1 LSLEQMSKHDNIN
14 VAKNVLKVE
23 GEAVLSLIERI
34 NENFDEG
41 INAIRNCGGR
51 VIVTGM
57 GKSGLISQKIAA
69 TLSSTGTPSLFMHP
83 GEASHGDLGM
93 VTKEDIILAISNSG
107 ETYEL
112 IQIIPAFKRMGIKI
126 IAMVGRQNSTLTEL
140 ADIYIDTSVEQEA
153 DTLEL
158 APTASTTATLA
169 MGDAL
174 AVALLENRGF
184 KAEDF
189 ALLHPGGTLGKRL
202 LLTVSEIMHTGNEI
216 PLVKDSTPISETLL
230 IMTEK
235 GLGMTGVTDDNAN
248 LTGIITD
255 GDIRRGLEISGNK
268 IFDNTAGSFQTRDF
282 KWIEET
288 TLAINAL
295 EVMEDHNITSLFV
308 FSGKIK
314 DAPDGIIHIHDILKT
329 GIL

>member
-1 LSLEQMSKHDNIN
+1 MSNRNIDIG
-14 VAKNVLKVE
+14 KNVLKIE
-23 GEAVLSLIERI
+23 GEAVLNLVDRI
-34 NENFDEG
+34 DENFDEG
-41 INAIRNCGGR
+41 INAIRNCVGR

-112 IQIIPAFKRMGIKI
+112 IQIIPAFKRMGLTI
-126 IAMVGRQNSTLTEL
+126 IAMIGRQNSTLTKL
-140 ADIYIDTSVEQEA
+140 VDIYIDTSVEQEA

-174 AVALLENRGF
+174 AIALLENRGF

-202 LLTVSEIMHTGNEI
+202 LLTVGEIMHSGDEI
-216 PLVKDSTPISETLL
+216 PLVSEESPVSEALL
-230 IMTEK
+230 KMTEK
-235 GLGMTGVTDDNAN
+235 GFGVTGVLDSAKK

-255 GDIRRGLEISGNK
+255 GDIRRGMEKSGNQ
-268 IFDNTAGSFQTRDF
+268 IFEQTAAFLQSKNF
-282 KWIEET
+282 KWVEKS

-308 FSGKIK
+308 FSDKIK
-314 DAPDGIIHIHDILKT
+314 NTPDGLIHIHDILKT

>member
-1 LSLEQMSKHDNIN
+1 MSKQENIK

-93 VTKEDIILAISNSG
+93 VTKDDIILAISNSG

-112 IQIIPAFKRMGIKI
+112 IQIIPAFKRMGLKI
-126 IAMVGRQNSTLTEL
+126 IAMIGRKNSTITDL
-140 ADIYIDTSVEQEA
+140 ADICIDTSVEQEA

-216 PLVKDSTPISETLL
+216 PLVKDSTPMSETLL

-235 GLGMTGVTDDNAN
+235 GLGMTGVTDDNVN

-255 GDIRRGLEISGNK
+255 GDIRRGLESSGNK

-282 KWIEET
+282 KWIEDT

-308 FSGKIK
+308 FSGKMK
-314 DAPDGIIHIHDILKT
+314 DSPDGIIHIHDILKT

>member
-1 LSLEQMSKHDNIN
+1 MSKQDNIN

-34 NENFDEG
+34 NDNFDEG

-216 PLVKDSTPISETLL
+216 PLVKDSTPMSETLL

-308 FSGKIK
+308 FSGKMK

>member
-1 LSLEQMSKHDNIN
+1 MTKKDNIS
-14 VAKNVLKVE
+14 VAKEVLKI
-23 GEAVLSLIERI
+23 EANAVSGLINKI
-34 NENFDEG
+34 DENFDQAVNEMKKC
-41 INAIRNCGGR
+41 RGR

-69 TLSSTGTPSLFMHP
+69 TLSSTGTPSHFMHP
-83 GEASHGDLGM
+83 AEASHGDLGM
-93 VTKEDIILAISNSG
+93 VTKDDIILAISNSG

-112 IQIIPAFKRMGIKI
+112 NQIIPAFKRLGVKI
-126 IAMVGRQNSTLTEL
+126 IALIGRQNSTLTRS

-153 DTLEL
+153 DSLEL

-174 AVALLENRGF
+174 AIALLENRGF
-184 KAEDF
+184 KAEEF

-202 LLTVSEIMHTGNEI
+202 LLTVKEIMHSGDQI
-216 PLVKDSTPISETLL
+216 PLIPESSPMSEALL

-235 GLGMTGVTDDNAN
+235 GLGMTGVINENGA

-255 GDIRRGLEISGNK
+255 GDVRRGLERYGNK
-268 IFDNTAGSFQTRDF
+268 IFDETSGFIQTKDY
-282 KWIEET
+282 KWIEES

-308 FSGKIK
+308 FSGEKK
-314 DAPDGIIHIHDILKT
+314 DVPEGIIHIHDILKT

>member
-1 LSLEQMSKHDNIN
+1 MSKQDNIN

-308 FSGKIK
+308 FSGKMK

>member
-1 LSLEQMSKHDNIN
+1 MSKQDNIK
-14 VAKNVLKVE
+14 VAKDVLKVE

-34 NENFDEG
+34 NDNFDEG
-41 INAIRNCGGR
+41 INAIRNCSGR

-112 IQIIPAFKRMGIKI
+112 IQIIPAFKRMGLTI
-126 IAMVGRQNSTLTEL
+126 IAMIGRQNSTLTKL
-140 ADIYIDTSVEQEA
+140 VDIYIDTSVEQEA

-174 AVALLENRGF
+174 AVVLLENRGF

-202 LLTVSEIMHTGNEI
+202 LLTVSEIMHTRNEI
-216 PLVKDSTPISETLL
+216 PLVKDSTPMNETLL

-235 GLGMTGVTDDNAN
+235 GLGMTGVTDDNLN

-255 GDIRRGLEISGNK
+255 GDIRRGLENSGNK

-282 KWIEET
+282 KWIEDT

-308 FSGKIK
+308 FSNEKK
-314 DAPDGIIHIHDILKT
+314 DIPDGIIHIHDILKT

>member
-1 LSLEQMSKHDNIN
+1 MSKQDNIK
-14 VAKNVLKVE
+14 VAKDVLKVE

-34 NENFDEG
+34 NDNFDEG

-112 IQIIPAFKRMGIKI
+112 IQIIPAFKRMGLTI
-126 IAMVGRQNSTLTEL
+126 IAMIGRQNSTLTKL
-140 ADIYIDTSVEQEA
+140 VDIYIDTSVEQEA

-174 AVALLENRGF
+174 AVVLLENRGF

-202 LLTVSEIMHTGNEI
+202 LLTVSEIMHTRNEI
-216 PLVKDSTPISETLL
+216 PLVKDSTPMNETLL

-235 GLGMTGVTDDNAN
+235 GLGMTGVTDDNLN

-255 GDIRRGLEISGNK
+255 GDIRRGLENSGNK

-282 KWIEET
+282 KWIEDT

-308 FSGKIK
+308 FSNEKK
-314 DAPDGIIHIHDILKT
+314 DIPDGIIHIHDILKT

>member
-1 LSLEQMSKHDNIN
+1 MTKKDNIS
-14 VAKNVLKVE
+14 VAKEVIKIEADAVSGLINKIDEHFDQAVE
-23 GEAVLSLIERI
+23 
-34 NENFDEG
+34 
-41 INAIRNCGGR
+41 AIRSCAGR

-93 VTKEDIILAISNSG
+93 VTKDDIILAISNSG

-112 IQIIPAFKRMGIKI
+112 IQIIPAFKRMGLNI
-126 IAMVGRQNSTLTEL
+126 IAMIGRQRSTLTEL
-140 ADIYIDTSVEQEA
+140 ADIYIDTSVKQEA

-184 KAEDF
+184 KPEDF

-202 LLTVSEIMHTGNEI
+202 LLTVSEIMHSGDEI
-216 PLVKDSTPISETLL
+216 PLVVETTPVSEALL
-230 IMTEK
+230 TMTEK
-235 GLGMTGVTDDNAN
+235 GLGVTGVLDKSNK
-248 LTGIITD
+248 LIGIITD
-255 GDIRRGLEISGNK
+255 GDIRRGLEKSGNQ
-268 IFDNTAGSFQTRDF
+268 IFERTAAFLQTKNF
-282 KWIEET
+282 KWIEKSA
-288 TLAINAL
+288 LAINAL
-295 EVMEDHNITSLFV
+295 EVMEDYNITSLFV
-308 FSGKIK
+308 FADEKK
-314 DAPDGIIHIHDILKT
+314 DIPEGIIHIHDILKT

>member
-1 LSLEQMSKHDNIN
+1 MSKHDNIN

-308 FSGKIK
+308 FSGKMK

>member
-1 LSLEQMSKHDNIN
+1 MSKQDNIK

-216 PLVKDSTPISETLL
+216 PLVKDSTPMSETLL

-308 FSGKIK
+308 FSGKMK

>member
-1 LSLEQMSKHDNIN
+1 MKETIKMSNRNISIG
-14 VAKNVLKVE
+14 KNVLKIE
-23 GEAVLSLIERI
+23 GEAVLNLVDRI
-34 NENFDEG
+34 DENFDEG
-41 INAIRNCGGR
+41 INAIRNCVGR

-112 IQIIPAFKRMGIKI
+112 IQIIPAFKRMGLTI
-126 IAMVGRQNSTLTEL
+126 IAMIGRQNSTLTKL
-140 ADIYIDTSVEQEA
+140 VDIYIDTSVEQEA

-174 AVALLENRGF
+174 AIALLENRGF

-202 LLTVSEIMHTGNEI
+202 LLTVGEIMHSGDEI
-216 PLVKDSTPISETLL
+216 PLVSEESPVSEALL
-230 IMTEK
+230 KMTEK
-235 GLGMTGVTDDNAN
+235 GFGVTGVLDSAKK

-255 GDIRRGLEISGNK
+255 GDIRRGMEKSGNQ
-268 IFDNTAGSFQTRDF
+268 IFEQTAAFLQSKNF
-282 KWIEET
+282 KWVEKS
-288 TLAINAL
+288 TLAIKCFGSNGG
-295 EVMEDHNITSLFV
+295 S
-308 FSGKIK
+308 
-314 DAPDGIIHIHDILKT
+314 
-329 GIL
+329 

>member
-1 LSLEQMSKHDNIN
+1 MSNRNISIG
-14 VAKNVLKVE
+14 KNVLKIE
-23 GEAVLSLIERI
+23 GEAVLNLVDRI
-34 NENFDEG
+34 DENFDEG
-41 INAIRNCGGR
+41 INAIRNCVGR

-112 IQIIPAFKRMGIKI
+112 IQIIPAFKRMGLTI
-126 IAMVGRQNSTLTEL
+126 IAMIGRQNSTLTKL
-140 ADIYIDTSVEQEA
+140 VDIYIDTSVEQEA

-174 AVALLENRGF
+174 AIALLENRGF

-202 LLTVSEIMHTGNEI
+202 LLTVGEIMHSGDEI
-216 PLVKDSTPISETLL
+216 PLVSEESPVSEALL
-230 IMTEK
+230 KMTEK
-235 GLGMTGVTDDNAN
+235 GFGVTGVLDSAKK

-255 GDIRRGLEISGNK
+255 GDIRRGMEKSGNQ
-268 IFDNTAGSFQTRDF
+268 IFEQTAAFLQSKNF
-282 KWIEET
+282 KWVEKS

-308 FSGKIK
+308 FEDKIK
-314 DAPDGIIHIHDILKT
+314 NTPDGLIHIHDILKT

>member
-1 LSLEQMSKHDNIN
+1 MSKQDNIK

>member
-1 LSLEQMSKHDNIN
+1 MSKQDNIK
-14 VAKNVLKVE
+14 VAKKVLKVE

-34 NENFDEG
+34 NDNFDEG

-93 VTKEDIILAISNSG
+93 VTKGDIILAISNSG

-216 PLVKDSTPISETLL
+216 PLVKDSTPMSETLL

-235 GLGMTGVTDDNAN
+235 GLGMTGVTDDNVN

-282 KWIEET
+282 KWIEDT

>member
-1 LSLEQMSKHDNIN
+1 MSNRNIDIG
-14 VAKNVLKVE
+14 KNVLKIE
-23 GEAVLSLIERI
+23 GEAVLNLVDRI
-34 NENFDEG
+34 DENFDEG
-41 INAIRNCGGR
+41 INAIRNCVGR

-112 IQIIPAFKRMGIKI
+112 IQIIPAFKRMGLTI
-126 IAMVGRQNSTLTEL
+126 IAMIGRQNSTLTKL
-140 ADIYIDTSVEQEA
+140 VDIYIDTSVEQEA

-174 AVALLENRGF
+174 AIALLENRGF

-202 LLTVSEIMHTGNEI
+202 LLTVGEIMHSGDEI
-216 PLVKDSTPISETLL
+216 PLVSEESPVSEALL
-230 IMTEK
+230 KMTEK
-235 GLGMTGVTDDNAN
+235 GFGVTGVIDSAKK

-255 GDIRRGLEISGNK
+255 GDIRRGMEKSGNQ
-268 IFDNTAGSFQTRDF
+268 IFEQTAAFLQSKNF
-282 KWIEET
+282 KWVEKS

-308 FSGKIK
+308 FEDKIK
-314 DAPDGIIHIHDILKT
+314 NTPDGLIHIHDILKT

>member
-1 LSLEQMSKHDNIN
+1 MSNRNIN
-14 VAKNVLKVE
+14 IGKNVLKIE
-23 GEAVLSLIERI
+23 GEAVLNLVDRI
-34 NENFDEG
+34 DENFDEG
-41 INAIRNCGGR
+41 INAIRNCVGR

-112 IQIIPAFKRMGIKI
+112 IQIIPAFKRMGLTI
-126 IAMVGRQNSTLTEL
+126 IAMIGRQNSTLTKL
-140 ADIYIDTSVEQEA
+140 VDIYIDTSVEQEA

-174 AVALLENRGF
+174 AIALLENRGF

-202 LLTVSEIMHTGNEI
+202 LLTVGEIMHSGDEI
-216 PLVKDSTPISETLL
+216 PLVSEESPVSEALL
-230 IMTEK
+230 KMTEK
-235 GLGMTGVTDDNAN
+235 GFGVTGVLDSAKK

-255 GDIRRGLEISGNK
+255 GDIRRGMEKSGNQ
-268 IFDNTAGSFQTRDF
+268 IFEQTAAFLQSKNF
-282 KWIEET
+282 KWVEKS

-308 FSGKIK
+308 FSDKIK
-314 DAPDGIIHIHDILKT
+314 NTPDGLIHIHDILKT

>member
-1 LSLEQMSKHDNIN
+1 MTKKDNIS
-14 VAKNVLKVE
+14 VAKEVLKI
-23 GEAVLSLIERI
+23 EANAVSGLINKI
-34 NENFDEG
+34 DENFDQAVNEMKKC
-41 INAIRNCGGR
+41 RGR

-69 TLSSTGTPSLFMHP
+69 TLSSTGTPSHFMHP
-83 GEASHGDLGM
+83 AEASHGDLGM
-93 VTKEDIILAISNSG
+93 VTKDDIILAISNSG

-112 IQIIPAFKRMGIKI
+112 NQIIPAFKRLGVKI
-126 IAMVGRQNSTLTEL
+126 IALIGRQNSTLTRS

-153 DTLEL
+153 DSLEL

-174 AVALLENRGF
+174 AIALLENRGF
-184 KAEDF
+184 KAEEF

-202 LLTVSEIMHTGNEI
+202 LLTVKEIMHSGDQI
-216 PLVKDSTPISETLL
+216 PLIPESSPMSEALL

-235 GLGMTGVTDDNAN
+235 GLGMTGVINENGA

-255 GDIRRGLEISGNK
+255 GDVRRGLERSGNQ
-268 IFDNTAGSFQTRDF
+268 IFSETSGLIQTKDY
-282 KWIEET
+282 KWVEES
-288 TLAINAL
+288 TLAISAL

-308 FSGKIK
+308 FSDEKK
-314 DAPDGIIHIHDILKT
+314 DIPDGIIHIHDILKT

>member
-1 LSLEQMSKHDNIN
+1 MSKQDNIK

-93 VTKEDIILAISNSG
+93 VTKDDIILAISNSG

-308 FSGKIK
+308 FSGKMK

>member
-1 LSLEQMSKHDNIN
+1 MSKQDNIK

-69 TLSSTGTPSLFMHP
+69 TLSSTGTPSLFMHT

-216 PLVKDSTPISETLL
+216 PLVKDSTPMSETLL

-308 FSGKIK
+308 FSGKMK

>member
-1 LSLEQMSKHDNIN
+1 MSKQDNIK

-93 VTKEDIILAISNSG
+93 VTKGDIILAISNSG

-308 FSGKIK
+308 FSGKMK

>member
-1 LSLEQMSKHDNIN
+1 MSKQDNIK

-308 FSGKIK
+308 FSGKMK

>member
-1 LSLEQMSKHDNIN
+1 MSKQDNIK

-268 IFDNTAGSFQTRDF
+268 IFDNTAGSFQTRNF

-308 FSGKIK
+308 FSGKMK

>member
-1 LSLEQMSKHDNIN
+1 MSKQDNIK

-93 VTKEDIILAISNSG
+93 VTKGDIILAISNSG

-216 PLVKDSTPISETLL
+216 PLVKDSTPMSETLL

-255 GDIRRGLEISGNK
+255 GDIRRGLESYGNK

-308 FSGKIK
+308 FSGKMK